1 MTTPSDS
8 DTEKDRAY
16 KPGFLLGVAT
26 SGYQCEGGF
35 NGPGEPRNNWA
46 AHEIAGKVARTGV
59 ATDFWNRY
67 REDFELCRGM
77 GLNAFRLSIEWA
89 RVQPGNLQETGP
101 APDFDLAAIDGYADR
116 IAACREAGLEPVVT
130 LHHFTHPAW
139 LGVDA
144 WLNDSTPELFGN
156 FVSRTLERL
165 NERLCGR
172 LGQKPVEWYVTINE
186 PNMLVLNTYM
196 NHHFP
201 GGPQSGISVGVRAY
215 NRLLAAH
222 VRAYNA
228 IHDLYE
234 SRGWSSPQVTMNTFC
249 SDVYWSEQILLD
261 LLCLREHG
269 IPPGSLPVYFAARA
283 GTMRES
289 LLQAYLPLRADP
301 LAWAGRAVQGIANF
315 FASRA
320 ATTGAFSFFLAE
332 AARSKRDCVLD
343 YLGLDYY
350 DPFLSHIFRI
360 PSFSD
365 LEFPSGSLHGY
376 LMDGLSSKWWDWH
389 ILPEGLRAFCSHYS
403 RAFPGKGILIA
414 ENGMAQR
421 VKSDNRPGANR
432 KDRITRSEF
441 LTVHFA
447 EVRRMLAEKLPLLG
461 YLHWSLTDNYE
472 WGSFTPRFGLY
483 RIDYANGLRRIA
495 VDHLGDNPS
504 QTYAR
509 LIRDFRQQPLA

>member
-1 MTTPSDS
+1 MSAPV
-8 DTEKDRAY
+8 
-16 KPGFLLGVAT
+16 FLVGVAT
-26 SGYQCEGGF
+26 SGFQCEGGF
-35 NGPGEPRNNWA
+35 NGPGQPLNNWA
-46 AHEIAGKVARTGV
+46 AHEMAGKVAVTGA

-67 REDFELCRGM
+67 REDFELCRGI
-77 GLNAFRLSIEWA
+77 GLNAFRMSIEWA
-89 RVQPGNLQETGP
+89 RVQPGVSLDAGP
-101 APDFDLAAIDGYADR
+101 APEFDLAAIDAYADR

-144 WLNDSTPELFGN
+144 WLKDTTPELFEK
-156 FVSRTLERL
+156 FVTRTLGRL
-165 NERLCGR
+165 NEQLCGR
-172 LGQKPVEWYVTINE
+172 LGQKPVMWYVTLNE
-186 PNMLVLNTYM
+186 PNMLVLNTYL
-196 NHHFP
+196 NRHFP
-201 GGPQSGISVGVRAY
+201 GGPEAGISVGVRAY

-234 SRGWSSPQVTMNTFC
+234 ARGWPAPRVTMNTFC

-261 LLCLREHG
+261 LLCLRENG
-269 IPPGSLPVYFAARA
+269 IAPGSLPAYCAARA
-283 GTMRES
+283 GEMRDS
-289 LLQAYLPLRADP
+289 LQQSYLPLRADP
-301 LAWAGRAVQGIANF
+301 LAWAGRAIQGIANL
-315 FASRA
+315 FAGRA
-320 ATTGAFSFFLAE
+320 ATTEAFEFFLAE
-332 AARSKRDCVLD
+332 AARSKRARVLD
-343 YLGLDYY
+343 FLGLDYY

-389 ILPEGLRAFCSHYS
+389 ILPEGLRAFCSHYA
-403 RAFPGKGILIA
+403 RAFPGKGILVA

-421 VKSDNRPGANR
+421 FKADNRPSGHR

-441 LTVHFA
+441 LTIHFS
-447 EVRRMLAEKLPLLG
+447 EVRRMLTEKLPILG

-472 WGSFTPRFGLY
+472 WGSFTPRFGLF

-504 QTYAR
+504 ETYAR
-509 LIRDFRQQPLA
+509 LIRDLRQAGAA